1 MTDLAIYLIFSVLL
15 AAYFWAAELSISLA
29 PAAACQS
36 LPSRFIMP
44 AIALL
49 LFAGFFLY
57 IMYEPSSALPEH
69 NIIIISSLASALIL
83 KLSLGHAS
91 VIFAFAGAS
100 AGVRMMQSGAF
111 TFHWQL
117 PLSWVGAMA
126 LTGIISMVLCHI
138 FSSISARSD
147 SHLLKYMDS
156 MGKLVTLAAAF
167 FLVALGL
174 NTGPVLISYFPP
186 KPGSILFLLIV
197 SASLILFWRIFEAE
211 AGKMKDSW
219 FDIKPE
225 SSAAVILASAIVLL
239 LFSLRGFLGNFGLV
253 SVPLAPGLLM
263 FSGLAGCGIARGREI
278 NWAYTGLKTG
288 TEIVMAPALA
298 FVAACIVYGA
308 AHPQALGAV
317 NIQVAVLTMLL
328 MLISIGFFALF
339 FFYRGKSRSS
349 VRTLKEQ
356 EAELYRNKKAIND
369 LEIRTM
375 QAENNNLHNLLKL
388 KREEL
393 ISIAM
398 NMSEQK
404 EFIGVL
410 YEKIKSALNESEP
423 DKKDAILY
431 EIRTDLN
438 LRNNYSN
445 ELDSFYAE
453 AEKLH
458 KDFTIRMTKKHPQLT
473 KQEKRLTILLRL
485 GFSTKY
491 IASLMNIAP
500 SSVEIS
506 RHRLRSKFGLSRRQ
520 SLVEY
525 IKTI

>member
-1 MTDLAIYLIFSVLL
+1 MTCLAIYLILSVLL
-15 AAYFWAAELSISLA
+15 AAYFWVTDLSLSLA

-36 LPSRFIMP
+36 LPARLIMP
-44 AIALL
+44 FLVIL
-49 LFAGFFLY
+49 LFVGYLLY
-57 IMYEPSSALPEH
+57 TRYGTAAALPEH
-69 NIIIISSLASALIL
+69 NIIIVSSLAAAFVL
-83 KLSLGHAS
+83 KLLLGHSS
-91 VIFAFAGAS
+91 VIFAFAGAA
-100 AGVRMMQSGAF
+100 AGVRMMQSGVF
-111 TFHWQL
+111 SFQWQL
-117 PLSWVGAMA
+117 PLSWIGAMA
-126 LTGIISMVLCHI
+126 VTGLVSMVLCHI
-138 FSSISARSD
+138 FSLISARSD
-147 SHLLKYMDS
+147 GHLLKYMDS
-156 MGKLVTLAAAF
+156 MGKLVTFASAL

-174 NTGPVLISYFPP
+174 NTGPVLISYLPP
-186 KPGSILFLLIV
+186 KPDSIVFVLIIT
-197 SASLILFWRIFEAE
+197 ASLILFWRLFVAE
-211 AGKMKDSW
+211 AGKMKDFW
-219 FDIKPE
+219 FEIKPE
-225 SSAAVILASAIVLL
+225 SSAAVILASTIVLI
-239 LFSLRGFLGNFGLV
+239 LFSFRGFMENFGLGA
-253 SVPLAPGLLM
+253 VPLAPGLLV

-288 TEIVMAPALA
+288 ADIFMAPSLA
-298 FVAACIVYGA
+298 FVFACIVYGVS
-308 AHPQALGAV
+308 HPQAFGTV
-317 NIQVAVLTMLL
+317 NVQVAVLTMLL
-328 MLISIGFFALF
+328 ILISIGFGAVF

-375 QAENNNLHNLLKL
+375 QAENNNLHNLLQL

-410 YEKIKSALNESEP
+410 YEKVKTALNETEV

-473 KQEKRLTILLRL
+473 KQERRLTILLRL

-491 IASLMNIAP
+491 IASMMNIAP
-500 SSVEIS
+500 ASVEIS
-506 RHRLRSKFGLSRRQ
+506 RHRLRSKFGLTRSEN
-520 SLVEY
+520 LTEY